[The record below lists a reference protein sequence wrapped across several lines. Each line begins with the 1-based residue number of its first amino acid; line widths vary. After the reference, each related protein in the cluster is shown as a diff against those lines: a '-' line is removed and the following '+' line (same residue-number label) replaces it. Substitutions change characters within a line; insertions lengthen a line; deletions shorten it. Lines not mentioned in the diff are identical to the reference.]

1 MRRNTI
7 SEGVAAPL
15 PGNRLSALP
24 TNTQLDTAP
33 THQNTRTLEHEYT
46 RTLVTLEHQNTE
58 GPVHSGAPL
67 ILHAGALQMSTRA
80 LAQLG
85 TRTPKHHNSRADPLV
100 LPGGA
105 LQSLVGRTS
114 RPDHSIIP
122 DHHTTHHTTTP
133 PHNIPHCTQCSNSY
147 TTQKNYL
154 HHNSQHALNYF
165 QP

>member
-33 THQNTRTLEHEYT
+33 THKNIRTLEHEYT

-67 ILHAGALQMSTRA
+67 ILHGGALQLSTRA

-85 TRTPKHHNSRADPLV
+85 TRENTKAPEHR
-100 LPGGA
+100 
-105 LQSLVGRTS
+105 S
-114 RPDHSIIP
+114 RPTCLTWWGIVEPCWADLPARSLYYPRPPHNTP
-122 DHHTTHHTTTP
+122 HYHTTTQ
-133 PHNIPHCTQCSNSY
+133 H
-147 TTQKNYL
+147 TTL
-154 HHNSQHALNYF
+154 HLVF
-165 QP
+165 